1 MTAHAALI
9 TVNSVSAL
17 GLREVPGFLQVTG
30 REKGMIFSGSMNI
43 LPVEIDEKWARHVA
57 ARLGRGVGYGSE
69 GG

>member
-1 MTAHAALI
+1 M
-9 TVNSVSAL
+9 

-30 REKGMIFSGSMNI
+30 REKGMIFSGGMNF